1 VFVTTNTV
9 PETAVEPYRWRWAA
23 LFVIL
28 GMEIMDLLD
37 ALVTTV
43 AAPTIRGD
51 LGGSASL
58 IQWLG
63 AGYTLAMAVGLL
75 TGGRLGD
82 IYGRKRMFI
91 IGTAGFTVASLLCA
105 VAQSPEMLISARV
118 LQGLLGALVLPQ
130 GLGMIKE
137 MFPPKEM
144 AAAFGAF
151 GPIMGLS
158 AVGGPI
164 LAGYLV
170 DADLLGYGWR
180 SIFAINLPIGVLT
193 VAFAV
198 KYLPNTV
205 PHRAPLDVVGAIL
218 GAAGAALIVYPLVQ
232 GRELGW
238 PFWTYLMMAGSVVV
252 FALFGWHENRTVARG
267 KQPLIEPSLF
277 RKQAFSGGMFVGL
290 AVFSAMIGFSL
301 VFTLY
306 QQVGLG
312 WSPLKSALAGT
323 PMAVGM
329 VLGFIA
335 AGAGLAEKYGRLMIH
350 IGLGGMIAGIG
361 VLMFT
366 IWAAGTNVT
375 PWGLIPSLSLV
386 GLGMGLA
393 MAPMFDIILAG
404 VEPKETGSAG
414 GTLTAVQQLG
424 GSLGIAILGTVFFSA
439 VGGAVVERVDE
450 AAPDLRSRLISAG
463 MSTPDAIAA
472 VEDLKVCGHDRAT
485 AEDISE
491 EPASCLALQDA
502 LTDVPQEVVAS
513 FAAASQD
520 AGRKGFGDVIMLALV
535 VEGALA
541 LAAFQLTYLLP
552 RRARPQEAPEMAGAV
567 PEAIPVTEDA
577 LKI

>member
-9 PETAVEPYRWRWAA
+9 LREIETAAEPEPYRWRWAA

-28 GMEIMDLLD
+28 GMEIMDMLD
-37 ALVTTV
+37 ALVTTI
-43 AAPTIRGD
+43 AAPTIRAD
-51 LGGSASL
+51 LGGGAST

-91 IGTAGFTVASLLCA
+91 IGTAGFTAASLLCA
-105 VAQSPEMLISARV
+105 VAQSPEMLISSRV
-118 LQGLLGALVLPQ
+118 LQGLLGAMVLPQ

-137 MFPPKEM
+137 MFAPKEM

-170 DADLLGYGWR
+170 DADLFGTGWR
-180 SIFAINLPIGVLT
+180 AIFAINIPIGVLT
-193 VAFAV
+193 VACAFR
-198 KYLPNTV
+198 YLPNLGR
-205 PHRAPLDVVGAIL
+205 HRAPLDVVGAIL

-252 FALFGWHENRTVARG
+252 FALFGWHETRIVARG

-277 RKQAFSGGMFVGL
+277 HKRAFSGGMLVGL

-312 WSPLKSALAGT
+312 WSPLKSALGGS

-335 AGAGLAEKYGRLMIH
+335 AGAGLAEKFGRQMIH
-350 IGLGGMIAGIG
+350 IGLAMMLAGIG
-361 VLMFT
+361 VMMFT
-366 IWAAGTNVT
+366 IHAAGTDVT
-375 PWGLIPSLSLV
+375 PWELIPSLALV

-404 VEPKETGSAG
+404 VEPRETGSAG

-439 VGGAVVERVDE
+439 VGGAVVERVDDVAPQLRTQLV
-450 AAPDLRSRLISAG
+450 AAG
-463 MSTPDAIAA
+463 VSTPDAIAI
-472 VEDLKVCGHDRAT
+472 VEDLKACGNDQAHS
-485 AEDISE
+485 EDVDSV
-491 EPASCLALQDA
+491 PASCLAMQDA
-502 LTDVPQEVVAS
+502 MSGTTEETKAMV
-513 FAAASQD
+513 AAAGEG
-520 AGRKGFGDVIMLALV
+520 AARKGFGDVIMLALV
-535 VEGALA
+535 VEAGLT
-541 LAAFQLTYLLP
+541 AAGFQLVYLLP
-552 RRARPQEAPEMAGAV
+552 RYARPPEDGAV
-567 PEAIPVTEDA
+567 AGH
-577 LKI
+577 